1 MFSFCARRAGV
12 TVAMTRFVQFG
23 GQLPEMEERFAVA
36 AQVNARLCHATRE
49 GARSDALFKVAEQV
63 YADLGYQG
71 EERMHHQ
78 GGATGYFER
87 EWIAR
92 PGGPEKVAPQQ
103 AFAWNPTVQGA
114 KVEDTVLLRN
124 GAIETLT
131 ATPELPTVITSCGG
145 TEYLSAGVL
154 RA

>member
-1 MFSFCARRAGV
+1 
-12 TVAMTRFVQFG
+12 
-23 GQLPEMEERFAVA
+23 MEERFAVA

-49 GARSDALFKVAEQV
+49 GATSDALFKAAGEA
-63 YADLGYQG
+63 YSDLGYQG

-92 PGGPEKVAPQQ
+92 PGGGEKVTPQQ

-124 GAIETLT
+124 GTIEILT
-131 ATPELPTVITSCGG
+131 ATPRLPTVSTSCGG
-145 TEYLSAGVL
+145 RAYLSASVL
-154 RA
+154 KQ